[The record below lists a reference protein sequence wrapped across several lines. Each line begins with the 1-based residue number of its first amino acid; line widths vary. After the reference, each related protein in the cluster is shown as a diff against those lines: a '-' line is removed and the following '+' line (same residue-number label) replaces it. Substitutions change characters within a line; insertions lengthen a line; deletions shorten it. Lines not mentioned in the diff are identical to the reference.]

1 LGVSPGSV
9 TPLALINDT
18 GKGVQPVLDSWMMDQ
33 ELINVHPLA
42 NTATVT
48 LRTTDLARFVALLGR
63 RPVLVLL

>member
-1 LGVSPGSV
+1 V

-18 GKGVQPVLDSWMMDQ
+18 GKRVQPVLDSWMMHQ

-48 LRTTDLARFVALLGR
+48 LKATDLARFMALLGR
-63 RPVLVLL
+63 QPVLVLL